1 MEWNQKSLG
10 LYVVCF
16 TCPFQMCIMCWV
28 EIEGVR
34 DFCFNVHFDG
44 NATKGC
50 IKCDN
55 MQEKENY
62 TAIFIVPCLFQ

>member
-1 MEWNQKSLG
+1 
-10 LYVVCF
+10 
-16 TCPFQMCIMCWV
+16 MCIMCWV

-62 TAIFIVPCLFQ
+62 TAIFIVPCRSQW